1 MDHGLEIERRV
12 TKDLLRLAA
21 DLNAPLLA
29 TNDSHY
35 VKPTDREVQDA
46 MLCINSGSVLS
57 DPDRFKF
64 DGDSYYLRPAAEMR
78 KLFADFPGACDNTL
92 LVAQQCDIHFTTT
105 DEGAKLH
112 AGI

>member
-46 MLCINSGSVLS
+46 HAVHQLWLSAFRPGSL
-57 DPDRFKF
+57 
-64 DGDSYYLRPAAEMR
+64 
-78 KLFADFPGACDNTL
+78 
-92 LVAQQCDIHFTTT
+92 
-105 DEGAKLH
+105 
-112 AGI
+112 

>member
-64 DGDSYYLRPAAEMR
+64 GRRLLLPASSCR
-78 KLFADFPGACDNTL
+78 N
-92 LVAQQCDIHFTTT
+92 AQAIC
-105 DEGAKLH
+105 
-112 AGI
+112 